1 MRKKKD
7 KIDIPKMDSVFQ
19 MNPSKFGIQA
29 HYMRAANT
37 PDKENPYKEDNLE
50 IQYLDSKQLTE
61 LFFKRKKALNC
72 MVQKFVEPKNDRDH
86 NFKVMWTSQFCLI
99 NQITSN
105 HL

>member
-19 MNPSKFGIQA
+19 MNPSKSGIQA
-29 HYMRAANT
+29 HYIRAAYT
-37 PDKENPYKEDNLE
+37 PDKQNPNKEDNLE

-86 NFKVMWTSQFCLI
+86 IFKVMWTPQFCLI